1 MVSMMKKFQRMA
13 AVLAVLV
20 MTAGAALAQNRIKV
34 EVRPDALVSLDENF
48 QVTFTIEG
56 ANLVRDFQWEPGDDF
71 HLVWGPARSSSTSTT
86 LINGKREM
94 TSRQSYT
101 YTLKPLRVGTFPIAQ
116 ASATIDGN
124 NILSDLASVTVI
136 AGEDGRTEEAAAAA
150 SAPSASSDA
159 AAVASKGED
168 IFIRMIPSK
177 RRVIVGEPFRFE
189 IKLYTKLDISGLTSA
204 KFPSFDNFSK
214 KDDDI
219 GEVQFHREDVGGTIY
234 YVATVASYTLTPLKA
249 GTLPIEAAELGCTY
263 LVRNAPTGD
272 PLEDFFGTG
281 SRQMRRTLRAPGVDI
296 EVSRLPGGAPDS
308 FTGAV
313 GSYKMEASLSSDHIR
328 ENEAGSLHVRISGTG
343 NIAMV
348 TAPSVAL
355 PQGFDTYGTESKF
368 DSRGS
373 VTGTQSFDYPFIPRT
388 DGEFRV
394 GPVEFSYFDT
404 DSRSYKTLR
413 AGPFDLTVDRDT
425 TGVAPVATVP
435 GGAPRIG
442 GTRVETKAE
451 SIRYIRTRMPSDLG
465 GRRSFWVARPLYWCL
480 LGALLLGL
488 LIYLPASAAIYRRRA
503 DLSGTKNRRAAKL
516 ASSRLK
522 TARVYL
528 KKNLHTAFYEELH
541 RAMLGYASDKLLLD
555 VSQLSRDGMKAALL
569 EGGAREEAVEG
580 FLAQLD
586 ACEYARYAPGGD
598 TSASM
603 REQYD
608 ATVRALSDIDAT
620 VKKPAKSS
628 GRHARPEDR
637 HARPDRA
644 SVGLLLLLLTLP
656 ATLRAAE
663 PVIPGEVEESL
674 SAEALWTAGVEAYA
688 DGRYADAARDW
699 TVLAADAPESAD
711 LWYNIGNAS
720 YQIGDYAHA
729 VLGYERALRL
739 DPSFDDARYNLERVA
754 EHLDKIDA
762 VPESPLRRA
771 ASSVSHWLPAN
782 TWALLAALFFVGA
795 LALALAFF
803 RSGRR
808 GWRIAGFYGGIAAL
822 LLFAGTLWMSIRQYR
837 EYTAKDQQF
846 AVVML
851 QRTSVRNAPSGS
863 GSIELFELHAGT
875 KVELLDEMNGWTEV
889 RIADGNRGWLRSA
902 DIEEI

>member
-1 MVSMMKKFQRMA
+1 MVSMMKIYQRIGLALA
-13 AVLAVLV
+13 ALLL
-20 MTAGAALAQNRIKV
+20 TAGAALAQNRIKV

-56 ANLVRDFQWEPGDDF
+56 ASLVRDFQWEPGDDF

-86 LINGKREM
+86 IVNGKREM

-101 YTLKPLRVGTFPIAQ
+101 YTLKPLRVGTFPVAQ
-116 ASATIDGN
+116 ASANIDGN
-124 NILSDLASVTVI
+124 TILSDLASVTVI
-136 AGEDGRTEEAAAAA
+136 AGEDGRTEEPAAAAP
-150 SAPSASSDA
+150 SAPADKS

-168 IFIRMIPSK
+168 IFLRMIPSR
-177 RRVIVGEPFRFE
+177 RRVMVGEPFRFE

-219 GEVQFHREDVGGTIY
+219 GEVQFHREDVGGSIY

-249 GTLPIEAAELGCTY
+249 GTIPIEAAELGCTY

-281 SRQMRRTLRAPGVDI
+281 SRQMRRTLRAPGLDI

-313 GSYKMEASLSSDHIR
+313 GNYKMEASLSADHIR

-368 DSRGS
+368 DSRGAI
-373 VTGTQSFDYPFIPRT
+373 TGTQSFDYPFIPRT
-388 DGEFRV
+388 DGNFRV

-404 DSRSYKTLR
+404 DSRSYKTLK
-413 AGPFDLTVDRDT
+413 AGPFDLTVERDT
-425 TGVAPVATVP
+425 SGVAPVATVP
-435 GGAPRIG
+435 GAAPRIG

-451 SIRYIRTRMPSDLG
+451 SIRYIRTRIPSDLG
-465 GRRSFWVARPLYWCL
+465 QTRSFWITKPLYWCL

-555 VSQLSRDGMKAALL
+555 VTQLSRDGMQAALL
-569 EGGAREEAVEG
+569 EGGARPEAVEG

-608 ATVRALSDIDAT
+608 ATVRALSEIDST
-620 VKKPAKSS
+620 VKKPARKTN
-628 GRHARPEDR
+628 A
-637 HARPDRA
+637 AKLA
-644 SVGLLLLLLTLP
+644 ALALLMTLP
-656 ATLRAAE
+656 MGLEAA
-663 PVIPGEVEESL
+663 PADS
-674 SAEALWTAGVEAYA
+674 LWTAGVEAYA

-699 TVLAADAPESAD
+699 TALAADSPESAD

-771 ASSVSHWLPAN
+771 ARAVSHWFPAN
-782 TWALLAALFFVGA
+782 VWALLAAVFFAGA
-795 LALALAFF
+795 IVLALAFF

-822 LLFAGTLWMSIRQYR
+822 LLFAGSLWMSIRQYR
-837 EYTAKDQQF
+837 EYTAKDQRC

>member
-1 MVSMMKKFQRMA
+1 MMKASTIFQRMA
-13 AVLAVLV
+13 AALAVLLL
-20 MTAGAALAQNRIKV
+20 TAGASLAQNRIKV

-56 ANLVRDFQWEPGDDF
+56 TSLVRDFQWEPGDDF

-86 LINGKREM
+86 IVNGRREM

-101 YTLKPLRVGTFPIAQ
+101 YTLKPLRVGTFPVAQ
-116 ASATIDGN
+116 ASANVDGN
-124 NILSDLASVTVI
+124 TILSELASVTVI
-136 AGEDGRTEEAAAAA
+136 AGEDGSTEAAAAA
-150 SAPSASSDA
+150 APSSSSSSSGA
-159 AAVASKGED
+159 AAVASRGED
-168 IFIRMIPSK
+168 IFIRMVPSK

-189 IKLYTKLDISGLTSA
+189 IKLYTKLDVSGLTSA

-214 KDDDI
+214 RDDDI
-219 GEVQFHREDVGGTIY
+219 GEIQFHREDVGGTIY

-249 GTLPIEAAELGCTY
+249 GTIPIEAAELGCTY
-263 LVRNAPTGD
+263 MVRNAPTGD

-296 EVSRLPGGAPDS
+296 EVSRLPGGAPAS

-348 TAPSVAL
+348 MAPDVPL

-373 VTGTQSFDYPFIPRT
+373 VSGTQSFDYPFIPRT
-388 DGEFRV
+388 DGSFRV

-413 AGPFDLTVDRDT
+413 AGPFTLTVDRDS
-425 TGVAPVATVP
+425 TGVAAVASVP
-435 GGAPRIG
+435 GAPRIG
-442 GTRVETKAE
+442 GTRVEAKAE
-451 SIRYIRTRMPSDLG
+451 SIRYIRTRVPSDLG
-465 GRRSFWVARPLYWCL
+465 RTRSFWVARPLYWAV
-480 LGALLLGL
+480 LGALLLAL

-555 VSQLSRDGMKAALL
+555 VTQLSRDGMRAALL
-569 EGGAREEAVEG
+569 DGGARPEAVDG

-598 TSASM
+598 TSVSM
-603 REQYD
+603 REQYE

-620 VKKPAKSS
+620 VKKPVKSS
-628 GRHARPEDR
+628 GRTALT
-637 HARPDRA
+637 A
-644 SVGLLLLLLTLP
+644 VLLLLTLP
-656 ATLRAAE
+656 TGLQAQ
-663 PVIPGEVEESL
+663 SL
-674 SAEALWTAGVEAYA
+674 SMPDPDPSFHDLSVESVRDSLWSAGVEAYA

-699 TVLAADAPESAD
+699 TALAADSPESAD

-771 ASSVSHWLPAN
+771 ARSVSYWLPAN
-782 TWALLAALFFVGA
+782 VWALLAAVFFAGA
-795 LALALAFF
+795 LVLALAFF

-822 LLFAGTLWMSIRQYR
+822 LLFAGSLWMSVRQYR
-837 EYTAKDQQF
+837 EYQAKDQRYG
-846 AVVML
+846 VVML
-851 QRTSVRNAPSGS
+851 SRTSVRNAPSGS

-875 KVELLDEMNGWTEV
+875 KVEMLDAMNGWTEV
-889 RIADGNRGWLRSA
+889 RIADGNRGWLRTA

>member
-1 MVSMMKKFQRMA
+1 MVSMIKIYQRIA
-13 AVLAVLV
+13 AVLAVLLL
-20 MTAGAALAQNRIKV
+20 TAGAALAQNRIKV

-56 ANLVRDFQWEPGDDF
+56 ANLVRDFQWEPGEDF

-86 LINGKREM
+86 IVNGKREM

-101 YTLKPLRVGTFPIAQ
+101 YTLKALRTGTFPIAQ
-116 ASATIDGN
+116 ASANIDGN
-124 NILSDLASVTVI
+124 SILSDLASVTVI
-136 AGEDGRTEEAAAAA
+136 AGEDGRTEEAAPA
-150 SAPSASSDA
+150 APSASGES

-249 GTLPIEAAELGCTY
+249 GTIPIEAAELGCTY

-281 SRQMRRTLRAPGVDI
+281 SRQMRRTLRAPGLDI

-313 GSYKMEASLSSDHIR
+313 GNYKMEASLSADHLR
-328 ENEAGSLHVRISGTG
+328 ENEAGSLQVRISGTG

-373 VTGTQSFDYPFIPRT
+373 ITGTQSFDYPFIPRT
-388 DGEFRV
+388 DGQFRV

-404 DSRSYKTLR
+404 DSRSYKTLK
-413 AGPFDLTVDRDT
+413 AGPFDLTVERDT
-425 TGVAPVATVP
+425 TGVAAVTTVS

-451 SIRYIRTRMPSDLG
+451 SIRYIRTRVPSDLG
-465 GRRSFWVARPLYWCL
+465 ERRSFWITKPLYWCL

-555 VSQLSRDGMKAALL
+555 VTQLSRDGMHAALL
-569 EGGAREEAVEG
+569 EGGARPEAVEG

-628 GRHARPEDR
+628 GRHARP
-637 HARPDRA
+637 DRA
-644 SVGLLLLLLTLP
+644 SLGLILLLLTLP
-656 ATLRAAE
+656 LGMQAA
-663 PVIPGEVEESL
+663 PADS
-674 SAEALWTAGVEAYA
+674 LWTAGVEAYA

-699 TVLAADAPESAD
+699 TALAADAPESAE

-720 YQIGDYAHA
+720 YQIGEYAHA

-771 ASSVSHWLPAN
+771 ARSVSHWLPAN
-782 TWALLAALFFVGA
+782 TWALLAVVFFAGA
-795 LALALAFF
+795 IVLALAFF

-822 LLFAGTLWMSIRQYR
+822 LLFAGSLWMSIRQYR
-837 EYTAKDQQF
+837 EFTAKDQRC

-875 KVELLDEMNGWTEV
+875 KVELLDEMNGWTEI

>member
-1 MVSMMKKFQRMA
+1 MT
-13 AVLAVLV
+13 VLLL
-20 MTAGAALAQNRIKV
+20 MTGAALAQNRIKV

-56 ANLVRDFQWEPGDDF
+56 ANLVRDFQWEPGEDF

-86 LINGKREM
+86 IVNGKREM

-101 YTLKPLRVGTFPIAQ
+101 YTLKPLRVGTFPITQ
-116 ASATIDGN
+116 ASANIDGTQVVSE
-124 NILSDLASVTVI
+124 LTSVTVI
-136 AGEDGRTEEAAAAA
+136 GGEEGRTEAA
-150 SAPSASSDA
+150 SATAPATSSVEA
-159 AAVASKGED
+159 AKVASKGED

-214 KDDDI
+214 RDDDI

-249 GTLPIEAAELGCTY
+249 GTIPIEAAELGCTY
-263 LVRNAPTGD
+263 LVRNASTGD

-281 SRQMRRTLRAPGVDI
+281 SRQMRKTLRAPGVDI
-296 EVSRLPGGAPDS
+296 EVARLPGGAPDS

-313 GSYKMEASLSSDHIR
+313 GSFKMEASLSSDHIQ
-328 ENEAGSLHVRISGTG
+328 ENEAGSLQVRISGTG

-368 DSRGS
+368 ESKGS
-373 VTGTQSFDYPFIPRT
+373 ITGTQSFDYPFIPRT
-388 DGEFRV
+388 DGQFRV

-404 DSRSYKTLR
+404 DSRSYKTLK

-425 TGVAPVATVP
+425 TGVAAVASVP
-435 GGAPRIG
+435 GQRPLATGPRSEKKG
-442 GTRVETKAE
+442 EA
-451 SIRYIRTRMPSDLG
+451 IRYIRTRMPSDLG
-465 GRRSFWVARPLYWCL
+465 KTRSVWVASPLYWGL
-480 LGALLLGL
+480 LGALLLAFV
-488 LIYLPASAAIYRRRA
+488 IYLPASAAIYRRRA
-503 DLSGTKNRRAAKL
+503 DLSGMKNRRAAKL
-516 ASSRLK
+516 ATSRLK

-555 VSQLSRDGMKAALL
+555 VSQLSRDGMQAALL
-569 EGGAREEAVEG
+569 EGGARPEAVEG
-580 FLAQLD
+580 FLAQLE

-598 TSASM
+598 TSDSM
-603 REQYD
+603 REQYE

-620 VKKPAKSS
+620 VKKPAGKTKAKAAKLS
-628 GRHARPEDR
+628 AL
-637 HARPDRA
+637 
-644 SVGLLLLLLTLP
+644 VLLLTLP
-656 ATLRAAE
+656 TGLQATPAD
-663 PVIPGEVEESL
+663 S
-674 SAEALWTAGVEAYA
+674 LWTAGVEAYA

-699 TVLAADAPESAD
+699 TALAADTPESAD

-771 ASSVSHWLPAN
+771 ASSLSRWLPAN
-782 TWALLAALFFVGA
+782 GWALLAAVFFAGA
-795 LALALAFF
+795 IVLALAFF

-822 LLFAGTLWMSIRQYR
+822 LLFAGSLWMSVRQYR
-837 EYTAKDQQF
+837 EYNAKDRRC

-875 KVELLDEMNGWTEV
+875 KVELLDAMNGWTEV

>member
-1 MVSMMKKFQRMA
+1 MVSMSKTIYKRIA
-13 AVLAVLV
+13 AVFAVLLL
-20 MTAGAALAQNRIKV
+20 TAGAALAQNRIKV

-56 ANLVRDFQWEPGDDF
+56 ASLVRDFQWEPGDDF
-71 HLVWGPARSSSTSTT
+71 HLVWGPARSTSTSTT
-86 LINGKREM
+86 IVNGKREM

-101 YTLKPLRVGTFPIAQ
+101 YTLKPLRTGTFPIAQ
-116 ASATIDGN
+116 ASANIDGAAVV
-124 NILSDLASVTVI
+124 SDLASVTVI
-136 AGEDGRTEEAAAAA
+136 AGEDGRTEEPAAA
-150 SAPSASSDA
+150 SAAAVPSDKS

-214 KDDDI
+214 RDDDI
-219 GEVQFHREDVGGTIY
+219 GEVQFHREDVGGSIY

-249 GTLPIEAAELGCTY
+249 GTIPIEAAELGCTY
-263 LVRNAPTGD
+263 LVRNTPTGD

-281 SRQMRRTLRAPGVDI
+281 SRQMRRTLRAPGMDI
-296 EVSRLPGGAPDS
+296 EVQRLPGGAPDS

-313 GSYKMEASLSSDHIR
+313 GSYKMEASLSADHLR

-368 DSRGS
+368 DSKGS
-373 VTGTQSFDYPFIPRT
+373 ITGTQSFDYPFIPRT
-388 DGEFRV
+388 DGNFRV

-404 DSRSYKTLR
+404 DSRSYKTLK
-413 AGPFDLTVDRDT
+413 AGPFDLTVERDT
-425 TGVAPVATVP
+425 TGVAAVTTVP

-451 SIRYIRTRMPSDLG
+451 SIRYIRTRVPSDLG
-465 GRRSFWVARPLYWCL
+465 KTRSFWVAKPLYWCI

-555 VSQLSRDGMKAALL
+555 VSQLSRDGMQAALL
-569 EGGAREEAVEG
+569 EGGARPEAVEG
-580 FLAQLD
+580 FLAQLE

-603 REQYD
+603 REQYE

-620 VKKPAKSS
+620 VKKPAGKTKAKAAKLS
-628 GRHARPEDR
+628 AL
-637 HARPDRA
+637 
-644 SVGLLLLLLTLP
+644 VLLLTLP
-656 ATLRAAE
+656 TGLQATPAD
-663 PVIPGEVEESL
+663 S
-674 SAEALWTAGVEAYA
+674 LWTAGVEAYA

-699 TVLAADAPESAD
+699 TALAADSPESAD

-771 ASSVSHWLPAN
+771 ASSLSRWLPAN
-782 TWALLAALFFVGA
+782 VWALLAAVFFAGA
-795 LALALAFF
+795 LVLALAFF

-822 LLFAGTLWMSIRQYR
+822 LLFAGSLWMSVRQYR
-837 EYTAKDQQF
+837 EYNAKDRRC

-875 KVELLDEMNGWTEV
+875 KVELLDAMNGWTEV

>member
-1 MVSMMKKFQRMA
+1 MVSMMKIYQRIVAIFA
-13 AVLAVLV
+13 ALLL
-20 MTAGAALAQNRIKV
+20 TAGAALAQNRIKV

-56 ANLVRDFQWEPGDDF
+56 ASLVRDFQWEPGEDF

-86 LINGKREM
+86 IVNGKREM

-101 YTLKPLRVGTFPIAQ
+101 YTLKALRTGTFPIAQ
-116 ASATIDGN
+116 ASANIDGN
-124 NILSDLASVTVI
+124 SILSELASVTVI
-136 AGEDGRTEEAAAAA
+136 AGEDGRTEEPAAAA
-150 SAPSASSDA
+150 SSAAAPSSDQS

-219 GEVQFHREDVGGTIY
+219 GEVQFHREDVGGSIY

-249 GTLPIEAAELGCTY
+249 GTIPIEAAELGCTY

-281 SRQMRRTLRAPGVDI
+281 SRQMRRTLRAPGLDI

-313 GSYKMEASLSSDHIR
+313 GNYKMEASLSADHLR
-328 ENEAGSLHVRISGTG
+328 ENEAGSLQVRISGTG

-373 VTGTQSFDYPFIPRT
+373 ITGTQSFDYPFIPRT
-388 DGEFRV
+388 DGSFRV

-404 DSRSYKTLR
+404 DSRSYKTLK
-413 AGPFDLTVDRDT
+413 AGPFDLTVERDT
-425 TGVAPVATVP
+425 TGVAAVTTLP

-451 SIRYIRTRMPSDLG
+451 SIRYIRTRVPSDLG
-465 GRRSFWVARPLYWCL
+465 ERRSFWITKPLYWCL

-541 RAMLGYASDKLLLD
+541 RAMLGYASDKLSLD
-555 VSQLSRDGMKAALL
+555 VTQLSRDGMQAALL

-620 VKKPAKSS
+620 VKKPARKTN
-628 GRHARPEDR
+628 A
-637 HARPDRA
+637 AKLA
-644 SVGLLLLLLTLP
+644 ALALLMTLP
-656 ATLRAAE
+656 MGLQAA
-663 PVIPGEVEESL
+663 PADS
-674 SAEALWTAGVEAYA
+674 LWTAGVEAYA

-699 TVLAADAPESAD
+699 TTLAEDAPESAE

-771 ASSVSHWLPAN
+771 ARSVSHWLPAN
-782 TWALLAALFFVGA
+782 TWALLAAVFFAGA
-795 LALALAFF
+795 IVLALAFF

-808 GWRIAGFYGGIAAL
+808 GWRIAGFYGGITAL
-822 LLFAGTLWMSIRQYR
+822 LLFSGSLWMSVRQYR
-837 EYTAKDQQF
+837 EYTAKDQRC

-902 DIEEI
+902 DLEEI